1 MNLTE
6 LLKFL
11 PLLIGAFLAYHLIF
25 KQNLPTKNIGS
36 ILTYFIGIIIV
47 FVAIS
52 WLITTFLAG
61 WATDMLEAGT
71 TSPEWSQF
79 INQSEGVVEDAFG
92 TEGSG
97 TNPTTVQVQQTNQQQ
112 IIVLTPTPVP
122 GTSSNSGND
131 RAFSA
136 AQSGTY
142 TVAAGDTVTKIA
154 QKYNKTVEAIV
165 QANGLTNP
173 NSIYPGQELVIP
185 GQ

>member
-61 WATDMLEAGT
+61 WATDMLQAGT
-71 TSPEWSQF
+71 TSPEWTQF
-79 INQSEGVVEDAFG
+79 IDQSEGVVEDAFG

-112 IIVLTPTPVP
+112 IIVLTPTPVS
-122 GTSSNSGND
+122 GTSSNNND

-142 TVAAGDTVTKIA
+142 TVSAGDTITKIA
-154 QKYNKTVEAIV
+154 QKYNTTVDAIV
-165 QANGLTNP
+165 KVNGLTNP
-173 NSIYPGQELVIP
+173 NAIYPGQELVIP